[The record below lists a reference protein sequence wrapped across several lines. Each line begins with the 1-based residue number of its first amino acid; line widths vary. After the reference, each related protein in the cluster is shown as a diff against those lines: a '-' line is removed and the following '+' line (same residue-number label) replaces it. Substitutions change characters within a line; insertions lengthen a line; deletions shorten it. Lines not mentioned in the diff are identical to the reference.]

1 VPAVVLALFLVAHG
15 LIHASFLSPAPPAKP
30 GGPQWPFDLA
40 RSRVLAPFGL
50 RSGVAR
56 AIGTV
61 LVAVTVA
68 AFLTAALALIGIAPA
83 TWFTGLVVA
92 GSVASIVLLVLF
104 FHPWLVLGLVIDAV
118 LLWAA
123 LINGWTPSSAG

>member
-1 VPAVVLALFLVAHG
+1 METAYPDASQLLTVIALLF
-15 LIHASFLSPAPPAKP
+15 S
-30 GGPQWPFDLA
+30 
-40 RSRVLAPFGL
+40 
-50 RSGVAR
+50 
-56 AIGTV
+56 
-61 LVAVTVA
+61 AVTIA